1 MAARKPL
8 TEIGTV
14 CFVGAGTMG
23 CYNSLVAAIS
33 GYQVVLFDQSDEVLQ
48 QVAGRHAE
56 WGPLLVGGG
65 YCSEQELAAAKP
77 RITVESDLASAVA
90 DADLVS
96 ESIFEQIDVKREIH
110 ARLDE
115 ACPEHTI
122 LTSNSSALLV
132 SDIEDVVARGDK
144 FAALHSH
151 IGSPLFDIVGGPR
164 TKDAVIS
171 LLVSYV
177 ESLGCV
183 PLVQH
188 KEHPGYVLNAML
200 GPLLGAALRLVI
212 EEGLSVEEVD
222 RAWMARQA
230 APMGPFGMMDLFGL
244 NVIHDSWRQSKPDTD
259 RQKLQPAVL
268 ALLQPFID
276 KGKLGMKTGAG
287 FYQYPEPAYQ
297 ANDFQTRETSLPLAE
312 SSLMT
317 TLISSALLIAAKGV
331 TEPVNVDMA
340 WTVGTHL
347 SIGPMAALE
356 SIGVDQFE
364 IMLSE
369 HEAAGRVNA
378 NDTRIVREYL
388 STVYSQA

>member
-1 MAARKPL
+1 MPID
-8 TEIGTV
+8 EIHKV

-33 GYQVVLFDQSDEVLQ
+33 GYQVVLFDQSEEVLQ
-48 QVAGRHAE
+48 QVTERHGE

-77 RITVESDLASAVA
+77 RITVEPDLARAVA

-96 ESIFEQIDVKREIH
+96 ESIFEQIDIKREIH

-115 ACPEHTI
+115 ACPERTL

-132 SDIEDVVARGDK
+132 SDLEDVVSRGDK

-151 IGSPLFDIVGGPR
+151 IGSALFDIVGGPR
-164 TKDAVIS
+164 TSASVIS
-171 LLVSYV
+171 RLVRYV

-200 GPLLGAALRLVI
+200 GPLLAAALRLVI
-212 EEGLSVEEVD
+212 KDGLTIEQVD
-222 RAWMARQA
+222 RAWMVRQA

-244 NVIHDSWRQSKPDTD
+244 NVIHDSWQQSKPDAY
-259 RQKLQPAVL
+259 RQQLQPAVL
-268 ALLQPFID
+268 ALLKPYMDEGQ
-276 KGKLGMKTGAG
+276 LGIKSGAG

-297 ANDFQTRETSLPLAE
+297 ASDFQTREASLPLAE
-312 SSLMT
+312 NGLLT
-317 TLISSALLIAAKGV
+317 TLISSAVLIAAKGV
-331 TEPVNVDMA
+331 TEAKNVDMA

-347 SIGPMAALE
+347 ATGPLATLE
-356 SIGVDQFE
+356 SIGHKAFE
-364 IMLSE
+364 GMLSE
-369 HEAAGRVNA
+369 HEGAGRINK
-378 NDTRIVREYL
+378 NDARVVREYL
-388 STVYSQA
+388 RTVYSQT